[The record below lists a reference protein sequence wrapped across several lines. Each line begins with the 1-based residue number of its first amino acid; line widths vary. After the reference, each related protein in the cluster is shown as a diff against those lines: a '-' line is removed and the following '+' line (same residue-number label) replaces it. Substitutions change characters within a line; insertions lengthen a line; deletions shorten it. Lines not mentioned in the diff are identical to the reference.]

1 MIRYNGATSRDRQA
15 RTRAIHAIFR
25 LLLLIIAIPAHAGE
39 KPVSKIDYF
48 GDFRLRLEQDWD
60 ALQGDGSEI
69 DDRLRLRFRLR
80 GGVGIQFS
88 DNWSALVQ
96 ARSGPDLSQQS
107 PHITIHDFDGG
118 PDGPYDFNLEK
129 WYIGYTSGGL
139 TTWAGRNILSSW
151 HQDDMFIFDNIT
163 YAGAGGS
170 YTQGLDSG
178 SLVWHLNYVA
188 LPVGMRD
195 FSGTGLFAQLV
206 YDQDFGGSGV
216 TLTAGFTGTRANPDD
231 PDGAILLTGNN
242 TRDYSIFNTQFQY
255 RSSLFDK
262 PLKTGFDY
270 MHNLENYDNET
281 PGSFSEFHKDD
292 IDGYVFE
299 LLWGDTRT
307 AGDWQLGYFYA
318 NIDALAIN
326 SSYTQDDWVRWGN
339 ANQVRA
345 SNMTGS
351 EFRMRYT
358 IRPDMNI
365 IVRLFF
371 VDAVDFLEP
380 GDTTKETG
388 NRLRIDWNTSF

>member
-1 MIRYNGATSRDRQA
+1 MPVHADEEQA
-15 RTRAIHAIFR
+15 
-25 LLLLIIAIPAHAGE
+25 
-39 KPVSKIDYF
+39 SNIDFF

-60 ALQGDGSEI
+60 ALNGDGSEI

-80 GGVGIQFS
+80 GGVGIQLS
-88 DNWSALVQ
+88 DKWSALVQ
-96 ARSGPDLSQQS
+96 VRSGPDLSQQS
-107 PHITIHDFDGG
+107 PHITVYDFDGG
-118 PDGPYDFNLEK
+118 PDGPYNFNLEK
-129 WYIGYTSGGL
+129 WYIGYTHGGL

-170 YTQGLDSG
+170 YTHALDAG

-195 FSGTGLFAQLV
+195 FSGSGLFGQLV
-206 YDQDFGGSGV
+206 YDQDFRDSGI
-216 TLTAGFTGTRANPDD
+216 TLTAGFIATRANPDD
-231 PDGAILLTGNN
+231 PAGAILLTDNN
-242 TRDYSIFNTQFQY
+242 TRDYSTFNAQFQY

-270 MHNLENYDNET
+270 MHNFENYGNEP
-281 PGSFSEFHKDD
+281 PGSFNAFHKDD
-292 IDGYVFE
+292 VDGYVFE
-299 LLWGDTRT
+299 LLWGDTRA
-307 AGDWQLGYFYA
+307 AGNWQLGYFYA

-339 ANQVRA
+339 AFQVRA
-345 SNMTGS
+345 SNIKGS
-351 EFRMRYT
+351 EFRVRYT
-358 IRPDMNI
+358 IQRNMNI

-371 VDAVDFLEP
+371 VDAVEFLEP

-388 NRLRIDWNTSF
+388 NRLRIDWNIAF